1 MLDTTAPTSQ
11 TPRERRLA
19 RLNPVQRWIAL
30 HDHSLVFGLSYV
42 TLTIGLSVLISYFWL
57 LALVAIHILLEW
69 LKKGYLGY
77 RPGLHRVS
85 WTLWDTK
92 FDIALIF
99 LALTLLSY
107 TGVGLGAA
115 GTQSAARLGLI
126 GGRASLASGPAAA
139 VGGRIAP
146 MIGRLSSVFAS
157 IGPYINRLGPLGHIL
172 QRGGFK
178 IADLLF
184 SARVAMF
191 RKADMR
197 RASRTEHNDDA
208 PAHLPWQAA
217 LGGYGWFALILIGI
231 NILAVSLSPLLTE
244 HSWTSLL
251 ETLLRRFHPWP

>member
-1 MLDTTAPTSQ
+1 MRDTTASPTS
-11 TPRERRLA
+11 RERRLA

-30 HDHSLVFGLSYV
+30 HDHSLLFGLSYV
-42 TLTIGLSVLISYFWL
+42 ALTISLSIMISYFWL
-57 LALVAIHILLEW
+57 LALVALHILLEW

-77 RPGLHRVS
+77 RPGLHRIS

-115 GTQSAARLGLI
+115 GTQSAARVGVI
-126 GGRASLASGPAAA
+126 GGHASVAGGHTAALGGWLAP
-139 VGGRIAP
+139 I
-146 MIGRLSSVFAS
+146 IGRLSSVFAS
-157 IGPYINRLGPLGHIL
+157 VGPYLSRLGPLGQIL

-197 RASRTEHNDDA
+197 RAARTEHSDDA
-208 PAHLPWQAA
+208 PAHFPWQAP
-217 LGGYGWFALILIGI
+217 LGGYGWFALTLIGV
-231 NILAVSLSPLLTE
+231 NIVAVSLSPLLTD
-244 HSWTSLL
+244 HSWSSLL